1 MATAVRASRHRAGME
16 RSVVY
21 TEAMPGPD
29 GNAGD
34 NWNSDP
40 RLDKGENEVSA
51 DFGQVKRS
59 IRSLF

>member
-1 MATAVRASRHRAGME
+1 M
-16 RSVVY
+16 Y